1 MGTCLVEALL
11 LMARSSV
18 VPGGGTSPE
27 SSLYILRQ
35 CRGDFLV
42 RTHWRCCC
50 CSSSRCCCCCCCL
63 SPHEDELRF
72 GFCLSAGSW
81 EVAVDSWNQQQQQP
95 RRPTA
100 QTYTPTHLYH
110 RCLLQQYCDNVPD
123 IVYHLA
129 SNVIAEVSWS
139 EAEKRL
145 LVKSLQLHQKDFS
158 RIQKAVRF
166 LRVEVPPQVLQACSH
181 VFVCSGSDQVRLWVC
196 GVLLSVEE
204 EDERQLKR
212 TDHQPWDLF

>member
-27 SSLYILRQ
+27 ASLYILRQ

-42 RTHWRCCC
+42 RSHWHCCC
-50 CSSSRCCCCCCCL
+50 CSRCCCL
-63 SPHEDELRF
+63 SPHEGELRF

-81 EVAVDSWNQQQQQP
+81 EVAVDLWNQQQQQP

-100 QTYTPTHLYH
+100 QTYTPTPLYH
-110 RCLLQQYCDNVPD
+110 RFLLQQYCDNVPD
-123 IVYHLA
+123 IIYHLA

-166 LRVEVPPQVLQACSH
+166 LRVEVSFGFCRRVHMFLCAQVQTKSISEC
-181 VFVCSGSDQVRLWVC
+181 VEFYYLWKKKMNASSRGLTINRETC
-196 GVLLSVEE
+196 FNISV
-204 EDERQLKR
+204 Q
-212 TDHQPWDLF
+212 Q